1 MPTADEIGTLAVRG
15 ITTFAKKNKVI
26 SFSWI
31 WGIVVLLLVGSGTK
45 LTVDQARQYNHIM
58 STIDLDAEFAATNS
72 YAVALQNYRAS
83 KGWFSCDSLCQRNK
97 AHMER
102 ARAQLDDIRAEGQ
115 ARMSDAKKVA
125 GLWSEVGVGEVKD
138 SFWEYFNAG
147 KRFAKRQSMWDF
159 MFMGFRRMGRDESF
173 VEFALKMLIQVLI
186 NFSMGLIMAFF
197 IFVFGLWS
205 IVRSY
210 QPNPITAV
218 IYFVSA
224 ACAAFAFVSTYLL
237 VLYGAAAGSVYG
249 AAKLAESQRRLEG
262 GRGYGQQRVQYG
274 YGGNRPHYQ

>member
-1 MPTADEIGTLAVRG
+1 MPAKGLPSDKYVARSDVRDVE
-15 ITTFAKKNKVI
+15 TCFTSSSS
-26 SFSWI
+26 SFQ
-31 WGIVVLLLVGSGTK
+31 
-45 LTVDQARQYNHIM
+45 DIM
-58 STIDLDAEFAATNS
+58 RSNES
-72 YAVALQNYRAS
+72 
-83 KGWFSCDSLCQRNK
+83 
-97 AHMER
+97 
-102 ARAQLDDIRAEGQ
+102 
-115 ARMSDAKKVA
+115 
-125 GLWSEVGVGEVKD
+125 
-138 SFWEYFNAG
+138 SFLIFFLS
-147 KRFAKRQSMWDF
+147 RTQSMFDF

-205 IVRSY
+205 IVKSY

-274 YGGNRPHYQ
+274 YGGNRPHYR